1 MALSRSASG
10 PGGLS
15 INTSSANMFGS
26 TSSQPPAPGG
36 LFGSASTPKTGGG
49 LFGNTSSST
58 TTTTAASSSQPQQT
72 PSLSLFG
79 ASSTTGTSQPQST
92 ATSQP
97 QPTTGGL
104 FGTSASTSQPQQPA
118 GGGLFGGASAATPSQ
133 PSQSGGLFGSTLQ
146 NQSQPQGQTQNTGGL
161 FGQAATGTT
170 GGGLFGNAQNTA
182 QPANTTGGNSLFGQ
196 QSQQKP
202 SLFGGLGQQT
212 QSQTNPLGQSQQP
225 SAMGLGGSLGIGLT
239 MGQSTSAQTVP
250 GVRIDYN
257 NIKGTTRFNDLQE
270 DIQKSI
276 EQIDRFIQEQVS
288 HEREIEGI
296 MPGHGD
302 MLESIPNDVKFVAR
316 KYDGARSALE
326 SAAQAIDSARV
337 LVNQDADHAR
347 LCFRAIDNLKLPQQ
361 YHTSGF
367 WSPRQQA
374 PGTANTETDGQDLV
388 GFFSKTADDMADQM
402 KKYGGNLTDI
412 ETHMHAVN
420 DSLGDQLQR
429 IMAIRN
435 GTISATDEKIQELV
449 AVLRDFEQGILKVAG
464 DVGSAREGMT
474 RLQLGDFMGNDGYRG
489 GVY

>member
-1 MALSRSASG
+1 MALFRSASG

-26 TSSQPPAPGG
+26 TSSSSQPPAPGG
-36 LFGSASTPKTGGG
+36 LFASTPKTGGG
-49 LFGNTSSST
+49 LFSNASSSNT
-58 TTTTAASSSQPQQT
+58 TSSSQPQQT

-79 ASSTTGTSQPQST
+79 AASTTATSQPQST
-92 ATSQP
+92 ATTQA

-104 FGTSASTSQPQQPA
+104 FGTSASTSQPQQSA
-118 GGGLFGGASAATPSQ
+118 AGGLFGGASAAASSQ
-133 PSQSGGLFGSTLQ
+133 PQQSGGLFGTTLQ
-146 NQSQPQGQTQNTGGL
+146 NQSQPQGQAQSTGGL

-170 GGGLFGNAQNTA
+170 GGGLFGNASSIS
-182 QPANTTGGNSLFGQ
+182 QPTNTTGGNSFLGQ
-196 QSQQKP
+196 QGQQKP
-202 SLFGGLGQQT
+202 GLFGSLSQQT
-212 QSQTNPLGQSQQP
+212 QSQTNPLGQTQQP
-225 SAMGLGGSLGIGLT
+225 PTMGLGGSLGIGLT
-239 MGQSTSAQTVP
+239 MGQSTSAQSVP

-288 HEREIEGI
+288 HEREIEGM
-296 MPGHGD
+296 MPRHGD

-388 GFFSKTADDMADQM
+388 GFFSKTADDMSDQM
-402 KKYGGNLTDI
+402 KKYDRNLTDI

-420 DSLGDQLQR
+420 DNLGDQLQR

-435 GTISATDEKIQELV
+435 GTVSGTDEKVQELV

-474 RLQLGDFMGNDGYRG
+474 RLQLGDFMGSDGYRG